1 MNMWFWEFSLP
12 QELISWIHQLHY
24 SPVRRTVYCNPC
36 LLEDQRGDVAGQT
49 VLEKERVLTEDQ
61 QGARISLAG

>member
-1 MNMWFWEFSLP
+1 MDSSAALQPCKKNS
-12 QELISWIHQLHY
+12 
-24 SPVRRTVYCNPC
+24 VCNPC

-61 QGARISLAG
+61 QGARINLAG